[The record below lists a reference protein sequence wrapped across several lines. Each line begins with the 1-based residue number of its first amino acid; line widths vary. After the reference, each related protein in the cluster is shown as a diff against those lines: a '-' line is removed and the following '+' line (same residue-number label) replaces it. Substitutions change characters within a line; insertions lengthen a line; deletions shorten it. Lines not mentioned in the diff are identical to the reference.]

1 MIHLIIE
8 ACLQATAEKSIG
20 PTITT
25 RNLFLI
31 SSILYN
37 SQTYTNSRFVT
48 FDQYPQYNGTT
59 RIPNMYKTHIYIYA
73 AQVALELLNQYSYA
87 FNGST
92 TIQTFLE
99 NSAIFKSKNYVT
111 FTRMNQYTSIIRT
124 GITSYITSRNEDGV
138 QSANVQLSTSDLP
151 NGSALIDP
159 NSAIDF
165 SSYSDP
171 LKWTPIKNNFYL
183 TPYWGNVRGFIESEK
198 SEEYETFVDRFLSQV
213 NFEDEVRNTFE
224 ISQQLDDKK
233 MCIAEFW
240 AGGKNSITPPGFWN
254 LFLIAYFQNQQN
266 ADFLSSPK
274 RDLQKYASRDLD
286 KQAKYFVI
294 LNSALFQT
302 SIFVWSIKR
311 NQMQARPIQTI
322 RYYFGDRTINYY
334 FGNNISAALW
344 KPYQPDDF
352 VTPPF
357 PDFISGH
364 STFSS
369 VGARILS
376 NLIGNNLLD
385 LNLSISGNFA
395 QYMSPLFLNPN
406 NVEDK
411 IYLHCFTIFPQTS
424 SVNTPTSYPTKA
436 VQMTYRSW
444 DDMAIEAGVSRIY
457 GGIHYE
463 CSNYAGYLVGN
474 KIANDIMKL
483 F

>member
-1 MIHLIIE
+1 MLYQIFE
-8 ACLQATAEKSIG
+8 VALQATAELSIG
-20 PTITT
+20 PTITS
-25 RNLFLI
+25 RNLFLL

-37 SQTYTNSRFVT
+37 AQTYFLPRFTT
-48 FDQYPQYNGTT
+48 FDNYPKISANDNSF
-59 RIPNMYKTHIYIYA
+59 IPIVYKQHIYTYCA
-73 AQVALELLNQYSYA
+73 EVALRSSFIS
-87 FNGST
+87 FNESTAIQNFLQNSTLFQNKNYIRFKNMHKYTVLIDNGINTYLTLRNNDGST
-92 TIQTFLE
+92 
-99 NSAIFKSKNYVT
+99 
-111 FTRMNQYTSIIRT
+111 
-124 GITSYITSRNEDGV
+124 
-138 QSANVQLSTSDLP
+138 SANVQLSSSDLP
-151 NGSALIDP
+151 NGSAIITPD
-159 NSAIDF
+159 SAIDF
-165 SSYSDP
+165 STYNDP
-171 LKWTPIKNNFYL
+171 LKWTPIESNFYL
-183 TPYWGNVRGFIESEK
+183 TPDWGNVSGFLESSK
-198 SEEYETFVDRFLSQV
+198 SEEYKTFVDRFLSQV

-224 ISQQLDDKK
+224 VSQQLDDKK

-240 AGGKNSITPPGFWN
+240 AGGKHTITPPGFWN
-254 LFLIAYFQNQQN
+254 LFLVAYFQKYVSN
-266 ADFLSSPK
+266 DF
-274 RDLQKYASRDLD
+274 D
-286 KQAKYFVI
+286 KQAKYFII

-311 NQMQARPIQTI
+311 NKMQARPIQTI
-322 RYYFGDRTINYY
+322 RYYFGNQTINYY
-334 FGNNISAALW
+334 FGDNISTSLW

-369 VGARILS
+369 VGSRILG

-385 LNLSISGNFA
+385 LNLSVSGDFG
-395 QYMSPLFLNPN
+395 QYMSPLFSNSN

-474 KIANDIMKL
+474 KIANDMISL
-483 F
+483 FS